1 MWIIFWWEIF
11 HKKRV
16 APRSMKKFVFLSFD
30 SISSLHSS
38 LQKEHKKR
46 QKKFFLLFITMLQ
59 KFSNAKQLVECW
71 MKKATFEAKAE
82 KCELFSDGK
91 ILSDEDEWDFS
102 ALVMGGWEK
111 KKYIK
116 KKKKRHK
123 SNIKR
128 LKILNLLNC
137 KICRVIYNNEN
148 GEKRRWAYFS
158 TIFEWEKEG
167 KAIKFI
173 SWFYNTRKY
182 LFPYYFILGKK

>member
-46 QKKFFLLFITMLQ
+46 QKNFFLLFITMLQ

-71 MKKATFEAKAE
+71 MKKRQLSRQKQKNVNYSQME
-82 KCELFSDGK
+82 KFFLMKMSEIFLRWWWV
-91 ILSDEDEWDFS
+91 DER
-102 ALVMGGWEK
+102 EK
-111 KKYIK
+111 KIYK
-116 KKKKRHK
+116 KEEKRHK

-148 GEKRRWAYFS
+148 GENDDELIFQLSLNEKKR
-158 TIFEWEKEG
+158 EK
-167 KAIKFI
+167 
-173 SWFYNTRKY
+173 
-182 LFPYYFILGKK
+182 P